1 MRNSRRARV
10 ILLCG
15 GIALLAPALVGCLD
29 QGVYPTVQLIDKSD
43 KVVEDFNS
51 RIQDGVD
58 DVSRLTSG
66 EQQP

>member
-1 MRNSRRARV
+1 MRNSRRARA
-10 ILLCG
+10 ILLCS
-15 GIALLAPALVGCLD
+15 GITLLAPTLVGCLD
-29 QGVYPTVQLIDKSD
+29 QGVYPPVQLIDKSD